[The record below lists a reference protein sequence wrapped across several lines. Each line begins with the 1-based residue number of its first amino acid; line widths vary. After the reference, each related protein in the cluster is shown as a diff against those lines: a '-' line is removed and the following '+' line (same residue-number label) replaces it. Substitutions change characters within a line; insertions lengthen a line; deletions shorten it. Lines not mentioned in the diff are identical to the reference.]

1 MASNNYSREELRRK
15 ILETRS
21 HRVTLINDDNVN
33 TTFLQSPPPPPP
45 PPPPSPASST
55 SSSSSPSSTRHPFR
69 VTHTKSSPSSFFPN
83 VQDPDQ
89 RISASPLHHQSNAEP
104 EGEDD
109 ASDSSEDIQI
119 ALDDMMKVQP
129 SLDTSALQRISIDKE
144 PLQLSPNE

>member
-21 HRVTLINDDNVN
+21 HRVTLTNDDNVN
-33 TTFLQSPPPPPP
+33 TIFPQSPPQPPP

-55 SSSSSPSSTRHPFR
+55 SSSSSPSSVRQPFR
-69 VTHTKSSPSSFFPN
+69 MTHTRSSPSSFFPN
-83 VQDPDQ
+83 VHDLDHH
-89 RISASPLHHQSNAEP
+89 ISASPLHHHSNAEP

-119 ALDDMMKVQP
+119 ALDDAMKVQP
-129 SLDTSALQRISIDKE
+129 SLDISVLKIKN
-144 PLQLSPNE
+144 LN

>member
-21 HRVTLINDDNVN
+21 HRVPLTNDDNVN
-33 TTFLQSPPPPPP
+33 TTFLHSPPPPPP

-55 SSSSSPSSTRHPFR
+55 SSSSSTSSARQPFR
-69 VTHTKSSPSSFFPN
+69 VTHTKSSPSSFFPIN
-83 VQDPDQ
+83 VHDPDHH
-89 RISASPLHHQSNAEP
+89 ISASPLHNQSNAEP

-109 ASDSSEDIQI
+109 ATDSSEDVQI

-129 SLDTSALQRISIDKE
+129 SLDTSVQRIAIDKD
-144 PLQLSPNE
+144 PSQLSPNE